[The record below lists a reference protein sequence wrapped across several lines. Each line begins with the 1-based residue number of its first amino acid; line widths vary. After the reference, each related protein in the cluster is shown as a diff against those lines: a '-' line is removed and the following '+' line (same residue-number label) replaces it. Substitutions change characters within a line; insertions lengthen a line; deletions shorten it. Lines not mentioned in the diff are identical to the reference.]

1 MGVLDNDTIVL
12 LKGVPKILFTATAGV
27 IPGLFAGKVNANS
40 ITDAGDTVKMTM
52 QVKYT
57 SGGAFVE
64 AEFKEFVQA
73 DKIIRMTPV
82 EENFGYQ
89 ITLELLNSSVSASV
103 SLEYVVTRSP
113 IS

>member
-12 LKGVPKILFTATAGV
+12 AKGVPQILFTAASGV
-27 IPGLFAGKVNANS
+27 LPGLFGGKVNGNS

-57 SGGAFVE
+57 SAGAFVE
-64 AEFKEFVQA
+64 AEFKEFVKT

-89 ITLELLNSSVSASV
+89 ITLELLSSSVSASV

-113 IS
+113 V